1 MLFDLAGSANLSET
15 RKNDNGQRVRD
26 AVKAFKGVDSS
37 DSDSE
42 TERGE
47 EYPDVFEVVDEQNK
61 NFMKDQ
67 GNMDSQALFAPPQQP
82 VQGSGLD
89 GSLSSS
95 LPKVESSQPAP
106 RKYADLLREA
116 RNLDNGEGGELSGE
130 PGEGFVNFIAGI
142 LPKGYHMDL
151 GCATG
156 VYLVLLKEKRSDLEL
171 AGIEIQRVRCNMAR
185 NLHAQAGFKTQ
196 ISECDIL
203 KLEHISEMMTSVFM
217 HDTVWT
223 KDVLEASTKL
233 VLENSS
239 LEIVVTV
246 RERPRLIT
254 EGSFVVDKTFE
265 FTLRGQRKHSK
276 ALVYKRT
283 RSTNVHQVRKRVVDV
298 TRSSF
303 ASDRES
309 YLGDSEVRQN
319 QDMMVRYP
327 FVQYYVTTPNTV

>member
-1 MLFDLAGSANLSET
+1 VALVPVKSKKKKKEEKENGSVSSSDADSSDDSESSVPDYVFENLEDMAQQHEDFKHQNRGHIIDSKASISPELSSANGGPNSLSAQ
-15 RKNDNGQRVRD
+15 D
-26 AVKAFKGVDSS
+26 VDSS
-37 DSDSE
+37 QSP
-42 TERGE
+42 T
-47 EYPDVFEVVDEQNK
+47 
-61 NFMKDQ
+61 
-67 GNMDSQALFAPPQQP
+67 
-82 VQGSGLD
+82 
-89 GSLSSS
+89 
-95 LPKVESSQPAP
+95 
-106 RKYADLLREA
+106 RKYAKVLSEA
-116 RNLDNGEGGELSGE
+116 RLLDSGVGGELSGE
-130 PGEGFVNFIAGI
+130 PSEGFVNFMARI

-156 VYLVLLKEKRSDLEL
+156 VYLVLIKEKRPDLEI

-223 KDVLEASTKL
+223 IDVLEASTKL

-254 EGSFVVDKTFE
+254 EGSFVVDQTFE
-265 FTLRGQRKHSK
+265 FTLRGGKKHAK

-309 YLGDSEVRQN
+309 YLGDSEVRQK
-319 QDMMVRYP
+319 QDMQVRYP